1 MVSPRRPCVR
11 IRLNMKLQSICPAS
25 KPKCLLR
32 VHLARSQQY
41 GTLRQCK
48 CIAVPMECRQDIA
61 DLGEER
67 ILLACLCQGYR
78 AEADFCSMS
87 RKDLASK
94 RLCK

>member
-25 KPKCLLR
+25 KPETLLR
-32 VHLARSQQY
+32 VHLARSQQH
-41 GTLRQCK
+41 GALRQCERV
-48 CIAVPMECRQDIA
+48 AVPMECRQDIA
-61 DLGEER
+61 EIGEER
-67 ILLACLCQGYR
+67 ILLACLGQGYR

-94 RLCK
+94 RLGK